1 MSTVRSFLGFTP
13 PILFPV
19 LLEEGRGVS
28 KWLCGYL
35 AAGQGQPTT
44 LGFYPNLVKLLP
56 NCKECYACFSV
67 MHRNSRD
74 IYLKYDFVN

>member
-1 MSTVRSFLGFTP
+1 M
-13 PILFPV
+13 
-19 LLEEGRGVS
+19 S

-44 LGFYPNLVKLLP
+44 LEFYPNLVKLLTK
-56 NCKECYACFSV
+56 CKECYTWFFV
-67 MHRNSRD
+67 MHRNTRD